1 MHAPRLLSLMV
12 AVLCLLASAPAFSL
26 TPSAKTVPD
35 STLEAAVIVLRHGVR
50 SPLVDVEKLNAQT
63 STTWPA
69 WQTPPGHLTP
79 RGRNLIVKMGSY
91 YRDRFTSEG
100 LLTGEDSADAART
113 YFHAN
118 QPQRTKET
126 AWALAEGLF
135 PSTSVTLHVK
145 QTDGND
151 RLFVG
156 DPVDDGIKAA
166 AIRGRIGNDLPA
178 VMSYLSPQIDL
189 LETALGR
196 PGLFGRELS
205 SLGRMAST
213 VDSIILLYCEGYP
226 MEQVTFGKLTKQQLQ
241 DMYKIAE
248 TDFDLMVRT
257 PYLARQRMSNLT
269 GHIGA
274 TLGSIGRGTRD
285 DHALGSTD
293 HRLFFIVGHDTTVNS
308 VAALLGLEWV
318 LPNVGRNLCTP
329 GGALVFELRKA
340 GYERFVR
347 VYFAGQ
353 SMDQMRE
360 NADISLVQP
369 PVIAPIFVPHGS
381 APDAWYDVPL
391 ETFEKLVKASIDP
404 TKILPVITDV
414 EKPGGAAHH

>member
-1 MHAPRLLSLMV
+1 MKLAPVFSFFV
-12 AVLCLLASAPAFSL
+12 FAWAFTVTAPASFAAAA
-26 TPSAKTVPD
+26 PAPAAD
-35 STLEAAVIVLRHGVR
+35 STLEAAVIVIRHGIR

-79 RGRNLIVKMGSY
+79 RGRDLIVKMGSY
-91 YRDRFTSEG
+91 YRDRFISEG
-100 LLTGEDSADAART
+100 LLTGDDKADAART

-118 QPQRTKET
+118 TPQRTVET
-126 AWALAEGLF
+126 ARALAEGLF
-135 PSTSVTLHVK
+135 PSTSATIHVK
-145 QTDGND
+145 QTQGND

-156 DPVDDGIKAA
+156 DPIDDAKKAL
-166 AIRGRIGNDLPA
+166 AIRGRVGDNIPA
-178 VMSYLSPQIDL
+178 LMSYLSPQIDL
-189 LETALGR
+189 LENALGR

-213 VDSIILLYCEGYP
+213 VDSIMLLYCEGFP

-274 TLGSIGRGTRD
+274 TLGSIGRGEPD
-285 DHALGSTD
+285 ENALGKPD
-293 HRLFFIVGHDTTVNS
+293 HRLFYISGHDTTVNS

-340 GYERFVR
+340 GEKRFVR

-360 NADISLVQP
+360 NADISVDKP
-369 PVIAPIFVPHGS
+369 PVLAPIFVPHGS
-381 APDAWYDVPL
+381 GAEAGYDVPL
-391 ETFEKLVKASIDP
+391 EIFEDLVKKSIDP
-404 TKILPVITDV
+404 AKILPVETGTP
-414 EKPGGAAHH
+414 EPSAAAAH